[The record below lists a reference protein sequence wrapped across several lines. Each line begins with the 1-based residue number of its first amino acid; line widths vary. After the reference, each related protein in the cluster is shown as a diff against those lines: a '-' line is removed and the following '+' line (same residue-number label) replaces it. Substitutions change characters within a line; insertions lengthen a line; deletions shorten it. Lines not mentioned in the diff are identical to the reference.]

1 MQEEEKQKEC
11 LHKLCE
17 AIEAK
22 VERKMQTTRDYDLLA
37 ECIFQELHQ
46 QISPTTLKRI
56 WGYLPCFHIRYTCPL
71 RGIQKLGAV
80 LWAISNCQ

>member
-1 MQEEEKQKEC
+1 MQEEEIHKEC

-22 VERKMQTTRDYDLLA
+22 VERKMQTTRDYNLLA

-56 WGYLPCFHIRYTCPL
+56 WGYLPGNITPRVFSI
-71 RGIQKLGAV
+71 
-80 LWAISNCQ
+80 

>member
-1 MQEEEKQKEC
+1 MQEEDIQKEC

-37 ECIFQELHQ
+37 GRIFQELHQ

-56 WGYLPCFHIRYTCPL
+56 WGIFQVMFNPYGTEPDP
-71 RGIQKLGAV
+71 
-80 LWAISNCQ
+80 IS

>member
-1 MQEEEKQKEC
+1 MQEEEIHKEC

-37 ECIFQELHQ
+37 ECIFQ
-46 QISPTTLKRI
+46 
-56 WGYLPCFHIRYTCPL
+56 
-71 RGIQKLGAV
+71 
-80 LWAISNCQ
+80 